1 MICHIVTHFISVFNY
16 PNPTYLWYVKRFYK
30 CLYGLNKIFWDIIKE
45 IWEKYFYIT
54 FYFDFLGMLGSIKLQ
69 RFKFQA
75 FDIQTDVDSLLTNI
89 LLDKAS
95 PEKTCW

>member
-1 MICHIVTHFISVFNY
+1 
-16 PNPTYLWYVKRFYK
+16 
-30 CLYGLNKIFWDIIKE
+30 
-45 IWEKYFYIT
+45 
-54 FYFDFLGMLGSIKLQ
+54 MLGSIKLQ

-95 PEKTCW
+95 PDKTCW